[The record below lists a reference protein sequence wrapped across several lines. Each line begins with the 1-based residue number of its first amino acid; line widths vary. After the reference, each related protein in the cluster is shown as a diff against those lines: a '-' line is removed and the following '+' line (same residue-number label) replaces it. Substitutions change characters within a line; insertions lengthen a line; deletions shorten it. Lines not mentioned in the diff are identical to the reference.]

1 MLPSVCH
8 SCSLYIAIVVQ
19 VGALTVQVHM
29 QFLTDKSLSIA
40 IAIIYGYC
48 DFKDWHKVNILRG
61 NSGPCSLSFKFTHRH
76 DCVICSHGLMLSI
89 FILFKIT

>member
-19 VGALTVQVHM
+19 VGGLTVQVHM

-48 DFKDWHKVNILRG
+48 HFKDRHKVNILRG
-61 NSGPCSLSFKFTHRH
+61 NSGPCSLSCRFGM
-76 DCVICSHGLMLSI
+76 IM
-89 FILFKIT
+89 